1 MTLSSRQDVVN
12 NLLKTIDEVQSY
24 KFVPLVYQIAS
35 RMGNIRDGIVPNNFQ
50 FALVSLLKKMA
61 IDHPYHTIFQ
71 LLALANGDRIKD
83 KQRSRNSF
91 VVDLDKKLAAEN
103 LLEELSAYHGP
114 VIRQMKQMVEIY
126 IKLAELETKRED
138 TSRKVPLPR
147 EIRSVRQLELVPV
160 VTASFPVDRSCRY
173 CEGSFPYFRGLADS
187 VMVMNGVNAPKVV
200 ECLGSDGHKY
210 KQLAKSGNDDLRQD
224 AVMEQF
230 FGLVNTFLQNH
241 RDTWKRRLV
250 IRTYKV
256 VPFTP
261 SAGVIE
267 WVDGTLPLGEY
278 LIGSNRNGGAHGRYG
293 IGDWKKTSAKPS
305 RKFVRPSERF
315 LQPADWFEKRLAYT
329 RSVAATSMVGY
340 IVGLGDRHTM
350 NILIDQATAEV
361 VHIDL
366 GVAFEQGLMLKTP
379 ERVPF
384 RLTRDII
391 DGMGAAGVEGVFRKC
406 CEETLSVMRTNKEAL
421 MTIIEVFIHD
431 PLYKWAL
438 SPLKALQRQKLVC
451 NMYVY
456 NSVKPPKETDYDLD
470 TSIEGSQD
478 DYEGNKDAA
487 RALLRVK
494 QKLDGYEEG
503 EMRSVHGQVQQ
514 LIQDAIDPERLCQM
528 FPGWGAWM

>member
-1 MTLSSRQDVVN
+1 
-12 NLLKTIDEVQSY
+12 LL
-24 KFVPLVYQIAS
+24 
-35 RMGNIRDGIVPNNFQ
+35 G
-50 FALVSLLKKMA
+50 
-61 IDHPYHTIFQ
+61 
-71 LLALANGDRIKD
+71 LANGDRIKD

-224 AVMEQF
+224 AV
-230 FGLVNTFLQNH
+230 
-241 RDTWKRRLV
+241 
-250 IRTYKV
+250 

-293 IGDWKKTSAKPS
+293 IGDWS
-305 RKFVRPSERF
+305 F
-315 LQPADWFEKRLAYT
+315 L
-329 RSVAATSMVGY
+329 
-340 IVGLGDRHTM
+340 
-350 NILIDQATAEV
+350 
-361 VHIDL
+361 
-366 GVAFEQGLMLKTP
+366 
-379 ERVPF
+379 
-384 RLTRDII
+384 
-391 DGMGAAGVEGVFRKC
+391 KC
-406 CEETLSVMRTNKEAL
+406 REHMSNASCLSL
-421 MTIIEVFIHD
+421 LLFH
-431 PLYKWAL
+431 
-438 SPLKALQRQKLVC
+438 QK
-451 NMYVY
+451 
-456 NSVKPPKETDYDLD
+456 
-470 TSIEGSQD
+470 Q
-478 DYEGNKDAA
+478 
-487 RALLRVK
+487 
-494 QKLDGYEEG
+494 
-503 EMRSVHGQVQQ
+503 
-514 LIQDAIDPERLCQM
+514 
-528 FPGWGAWM
+528 